1 MEVNNIY
8 YQKYLKYK
16 YKYIELKKLIG
27 GAMIPCEGEGRRGCL
42 LNCTKFIKPPKDKKN
57 SNKEYLYFC
66 NFCKHNIIWHQPKPK
81 V

>member
-16 YKYIELKKLIG
+16 SKYIELKKLIG
-27 GAMIPCEGEGRRGCL
+27 GAIKCKGNNNIGCL
-42 LNCTKFIKPPKDKKN
+42 HNCTNFIKDKLD
-57 SNKEYLYFC
+57 KEYCENCSHHEY
-66 NFCKHNIIWHQPKPK
+66 WHQK

>member
-16 YKYIELKKLIG
+16 SKYIELKKLIG
-27 GAMIPCEGEGRRGCL
+27 GAIRCKGKDNRGCL
-42 LNCTKFIKPPKDKKN
+42 RECKKFITPKN
-57 SNKEYLYFC
+57 NGSSNKEYLDFC
-66 NFCKHNIIWHQPKPK
+66 DFCTHNKYWHQK

>member
-27 GAMIPCEGEGRRGCL
+27 GAIMCVGEGRRGCL
-42 LNCTKFIKPPKDKKN
+42 FDCTKFIKPLEDKNN
-57 SNKEYLYFC
+57 SNKDYLYFC
-66 NFCKHNIIWHQPKPK
+66 NFCKHNIVWHEKIKK